1 MQKLKRITGTSKK
14 KKKKFL
20 VKHKRFII
28 EVLISEALI
37 DSYINHDKFFAENNV
52 LRESSKTKKNP
63 KIHKM
68 LFIILYKYGWYN
80 QKKGME
86 KIV

>member
-37 DSYINHDKFFAENNV
+37 DSYINHDKFVAANNV
-52 LRESSKTKKNP
+52 LRESSKRKKNQ
-63 KIHKM
+63 
-68 LFIILYKYGWYN
+68 KYV
-80 QKKGME
+80 KFCLK
-86 KIV
+86 